1 MRNEYRIAKDWA
13 RFIYVTAPIMIA
25 LFSWVLY
32 LPFKDGDFSPNY
44 SWLLIP
50 VALGMI
56 SLMVLG
62 VLDAYKSRFIIE
74 EDYIKSVGIFS
85 TKKLNFDEIKGF
97 FIDNQYIFVESS
109 NNFKKTIKIS
119 SYTGGYGEI
128 LHWLSQYF
136 TNLDAQNYQEELQ
149 DILSDEAIGDSVNI
163 REEKLLRARKLAK
176 TVNWAAF
183 ISTAWL
189 LFYPH
194 PYQYAIIFSIAVPI
208 VALLVV
214 KLSGNLIRIDE
225 KRGAAN
231 PFVIYAFIFPS
242 LGLLLRAILDYE
254 IASYENVW
262 QPTIVITTSIIIAL
276 LLKQSE
282 ITFKKGIDLVTVGSL
297 YFFLIGYS
305 YGLVIHY
312 NCYYDKSNAQKYT
325 VEILNK
331 RTSSGKST
339 TRYLEVSSWGEQ
351 QDVSEVS
358 VGKGLY
364 SRTNV
369 GDSVNVYYRNGNMG
383 IPWYRLSDK

>member
-1 MRNEYRIAKDWA
+1 MRNEYRIAKGWC
-13 RFIYVTAPIMIA
+13 RFIYVTAPFMIA

-32 LPFKDGDFSPNY
+32 LPF

-62 VLDAYKSRFIIE
+62 ALDAYKSRFIIE
-74 EDYIKSVGIFS
+74 EDFIRSVGVFS

-97 FIDNQYIFVESS
+97 FIDNQYIFVES
-109 NNFKKTIKIS
+109 NNTLKKTIKIS

-136 TNLDAQNYQEELQ
+136 TDLDAQNYQEELQ
-149 DILSDEAIGDSVNI
+149 DILSDESIGDSVNI
-163 REEKLLRARKLAK
+163 REEKLIRARKLAK
-176 TVNWAAF
+176 AVNWAAA
-183 ISTAWL
+183 ISTAWVF
-189 LFYPH
+189 FYPN
-194 PYQYAIIFSIAVPI
+194 PYQYAIIFTIAVPI
-208 VALLVV
+208 LALLVV

-231 PFVIYAFIFPS
+231 PSVIYAFIFPS

-262 QPTIVITTSIIIAL
+262 QPTIVIATSIIIAL
-276 LLKQSE
+276 LWKQSE
-282 ITFKKGIDLVTVGSL
+282 ITFKKGIDVVTVGSL

-312 NCYYDKSNAQKYT
+312 NCYYDKSNAQKYM

-339 TRYLEVSSWGEQ
+339 TRYLEVSSWGKQ
-351 QDVSEVS
+351 QDISEVS
-358 VGKGLY
+358 VGKGFY

-369 GDSVNVYYRNGNMG
+369 GDNVNVYYRKGNMG